1 MGATISKLSVKLT
14 ADTGKFVQGM
24 NKGSKGV
31 NKLGKSAG
39 GISPAM
45 IGIGAAVAG
54 ATAALAALAVGI
66 AKVNA
71 AFERMDKA
79 AKAAKTIEIAAQ
91 TLQGFQHAAS
101 LAGVEGDQM
110 TKAFQ
115 KMQKG
120 IGEAAQGI
128 GTAKV
133 AFEELGMSTLEMAQ
147 MSPDEQFL
155 KISEALSKI
164 EDPAKRAALAT
175 QVFGRAGADLLPLIN
190 QGSEAIAKQVA
201 ELERLQGPM
210 SDIDFTNIENA
221 NDAATRFGL
230 TVEGVWNQL
239 AAAIAPAKEIVFDT
253 LTEAGSSLANFISEN
268 KETITAFFV
277 SIADKIKFAIEA
289 ISRLVKTFWD
299 IGKSIVN
306 ANAKFEDWT
315 ESITGMRIGIDEL
328 LSPTRMLSTIWK
340 KITGADEVDKLS
352 EQIDKWNQK
361 IADQQKAIDDLDK
374 GLRRIQG
381 AAIDE
386 SAMDAP
392 AAVLSYDELL
402 AKADELKEK
411 NKSAIDEATRL
422 TGTLREQIALGDQA
436 TMNKED
442 QEKIQQKINKLE
454 IDANATNAEHL
465 ETSKKINKEKEK
477 MQKRADKLTEG
488 LKTQAEKYREQLAEI
503 QELQSAGAL
512 TEGQAVQLSS
522 QIHAKIQSDADK
534 IIDAQAKAEK
544 GRLDAWEKSAE
555 QAGKSATQKLIRVGS
570 KEMFEAA
577 AKAQFK
583 KDNPLVKFQKET
595 AKVQKDQLTTLRD
608 IAGKIGT
615 GGGGGGGGGGGFAGG
630 GGNVPIQEVG
640 L

>member
-45 IGIGAAVAG
+45 MGIGAAVAV

-79 AKAAKTIEIAAQ
+79 AKAAKSIDIAAQ

-101 LAGVEGDQM
+101 LAGVEGAQM

-128 GTAKV
+128 GTAKI
-133 AFEELGMSTLEMAQ
+133 AFEELGMSTLEMQQ
-147 MSPDEQFL
+147 MTPDEQFL

-210 SDIDFTNIENA
+210 SDIDFTNIEDA

-253 LTEAGSSLANFISEN
+253 LTEAGSSLANFIGEN
-268 KETITAFFV
+268 KEGITAFFV
-277 SIADKIKFAIEA
+277 KIADGVKQAIEA
-289 ISRLVKTFWD
+289 IMRLVKTFMD
-299 IGKSIVN
+299 IK
-306 ANAKFEDWT
+306 AKFDGASKKVEDFT
-315 ESITGMRIGIDEL
+315 E
-328 LSPTRMLSTIWK
+328 
-340 KITGADEVDKLS
+340 KITGVRLGFMDLMIPARGVIKLWAKLTGWGETDKLS

-361 IADQQKAIDDLDK
+361 IADQQKAVDDLDA

-386 SAMDAP
+386 SAMEAP

-442 QEKIQQKINKLE
+442 QEKLQEKINKLE
-454 IDANATNAEHL
+454 IDANATNSEHL

-512 TEGQAVQLSS
+512 TEGQAIQLSS

-544 GRLDAWEKSAE
+544 GRLDAWEKAAE
-555 QAGKSATQKLIRVGS
+555 KAGKSATQKLIRAGS
-570 KEMFEAA
+570 KEMFEKVAD
-577 AKAQFK
+577 AQFR
-583 KDNPLVKFQKET
+583 KDNPLARFQKET
-595 AKVQKDQLTTLRD
+595 VKVQKEQLTTLRD

-615 GGGGGGGGGGGFAGG
+615 GGGGGGTGGGTGSDT
-630 GGNVPIQEVG
+630 PIEVG
-640 L
+640 LGA

>member
-45 IGIGAAVAG
+45 MGIGAAVAV

-79 AKAAKTIEIAAQ
+79 AKAAKSIDIAAQ

-101 LAGVEGDQM
+101 LAGVEGAQM

-128 GTAKV
+128 GTAKI
-133 AFEELGMSTLEMAQ
+133 AFEELGMSTLEMQ
-147 MSPDEQFL
+147 QLSPDEQFL

-190 QGSEAIAKQVA
+190 QGSDAIAKQVA

-210 SDIDFTNIENA
+210 SDIDFTNIEDA

-253 LTEAGSSLANFISEN
+253 LTEAGSELANFISEN
-268 KETITAFFV
+268 KEGITAFFV
-277 SIADKIKFAIEA
+277 GIADGVKIAVEGIM
-289 ISRLVKTFWD
+289 RLVKTFAGIAASFAPASKKMGDFTEKLLGVRLGITD
-299 IGKSIVN
+299 ILIPGKGLYKLISKL
-306 ANAKFEDWT
+306 AGWGEA
-315 ESITGMRIGIDEL
+315 
-328 LSPTRMLSTIWK
+328 
-340 KITGADEVDKLS
+340 DKLS

-361 IADQQKAIDDLDK
+361 IADQQKAVDDLDK

-386 SAMDAP
+386 SAMEAP

-422 TGTLREQIALGDQA
+422 TETLREQIALGDQA
-436 TMNKED
+436 IMSKED
-442 QEKIQQKINKLE
+442 QEKLQEKINKLE

-488 LKTQAEKYREQLAEI
+488 LKTQADKYREQLAEI

-512 TEGQAVQLSS
+512 TEGQAIQLSS

-555 QAGKSATQKLIRVGS
+555 KAGKSATTKLIRAGS
-570 KEMFEAA
+570 KEMFEKV

-583 KDNPLVKFQKET
+583 KDNPLAKFQKET
-595 AKVQKDQLTTLRD
+595 VKVQKDQLTTLRD

-615 GGGGGGGGGGGFAGG
+615 GGGGAGGGAGGGGGAS
-630 GGNVPIQEVG
+630 PIEVG
-640 L
+640 LGA

>member
-1 MGATISKLSVKLT
+1 M
-14 ADTGKFVQGM
+14 
-24 NKGSKGV
+24 
-31 NKLGKSAG
+31 
-39 GISPAM
+39 
-45 IGIGAAVAG
+45 
-54 ATAALAALAVGI
+54 
-66 AKVNA
+66 
-71 AFERMDKA
+71 
-79 AKAAKTIEIAAQ
+79 
-91 TLQGFQHAAS
+91 
-101 LAGVEGDQM
+101 
-110 TKAFQ
+110 
-115 KMQKG
+115 
-120 IGEAAQGI
+120 
-128 GTAKV
+128 
-133 AFEELGMSTLEMAQ
+133 
-147 MSPDEQFL
+147 
-155 KISEALSKI
+155 
-164 EDPAKRAALAT
+164 
-175 QVFGRAGADLLPLIN
+175 
-190 QGSEAIAKQVA
+190 
-201 ELERLQGPM
+201 
-210 SDIDFTNIENA
+210 
-221 NDAATRFGL
+221 
-230 TVEGVWNQL
+230 

-268 KETITAFFV
+268 KESITAFFV
-277 SIADKIKFAIEA
+277 KIADGVKSAVEA
-289 ISRLVKTFWD
+289 IVRLVKTVMD
-299 IGKSIVN
+299 IK
-306 ANAKFEDWT
+306 AKFDKASKKVQDFTEKWT
-315 ESITGMRIGIDEL
+315 GLRIGITEL
-328 LSPTRMLSTIWK
+328 FSPLAWARKAIMKLM
-340 KITGADEVDKLS
+340 GASGEDKLS

-361 IADQQKAIDDLDK
+361 IADQQKAVDDLDA

-386 SAMDAP
+386 SAMEAP

-422 TGTLREQIALGDQA
+422 TETLREQIILGDQA

-442 QEKIQQKINKLE
+442 QEKLQEKINKLE

-522 QIHAKIQSDADK
+522 QVHAKIQSDADK

-583 KDNPLVKFQKET
+583 KDNPLVRFQKET

-615 GGGGGGGGGGGFAGG
+615 GGGGGGGAGG
-630 GGNVPIQEVG
+630 GGGGVQVQEVP